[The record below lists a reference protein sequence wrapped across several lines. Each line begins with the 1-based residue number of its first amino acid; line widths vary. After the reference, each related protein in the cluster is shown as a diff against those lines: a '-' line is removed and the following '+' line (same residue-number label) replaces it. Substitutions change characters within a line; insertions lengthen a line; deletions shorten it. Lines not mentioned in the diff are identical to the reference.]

1 MGEPALK
8 LDSAEV
14 QVVVDSD
21 RASALLDPVRR
32 RLLESLDEPGD
43 SAAGV
48 ARRLGLPRQKVN
60 YHLRELEKLGLVG
73 LREERRKGN
82 CLERIVTRRASTY
95 IVDPALLGEVGADPA
110 RVRDRFSAAYLASVG
125 ARLVRE
131 MSELMRRSDRAGKKL
146 STLTIDSEVRFASAE
161 AQVAF
166 GEELA
171 NAIAGLI
178 SKYHADRAPKG
189 RTFRVIAC
197 AHQAITRAENE
208 SNDRP
213 GGESPPDE
221 MEHDNG

>member
-43 SAAGV
+43 SAAGL

-82 CLERIVTRRASTY
+82 CLERIVTRKASTY
-95 IVDPALLGEVGADPA
+95 IVDPALLGDVGADPS
-110 RVRDRFSAAYLASVG
+110 RVRDRFSASYLTSVG

-146 STLTIDSEVRFASAE
+146 STLTIDSEVRFASARDQGE
-161 AQVAF
+161 F

-171 NAIAGLI
+171 RTVAELI
-178 SKYHADRAPKG
+178 SKYHDERAPKG

-197 AHQAITRAENE
+197 AYQAITKPE
-208 SNDRP
+208 SKSES
-213 GGESPPDE
+213 GEEGAPAPDATE
-221 MEHDNG
+221 QSDD